1 MTIKPEAY
9 TIDDILSQAE
19 KAINMIERVRNVA
32 FRPSQKKHSPTLSIA
47 QLATLC
53 RIDRGAFNR
62 RLAKKDLPQGDE
74 TKSGRREF
82 SVSDARQW
90 AKAYGRSFNRGEQDG
105 VVITVANSKGGVGKT
120 TTTMCMAQGL
130 SLLGYRV
137 CIIDLDPQGS
147 LSDLAGYLSDTEV
160 AEENTGILYFAGQE
174 NTLDYAIRPTYWDGI
189 DVICSSPVAFS
200 AEFFIPARQMRETS
214 FKFHNAISA
223 GLVNM
228 KKEYDIILIDCPPTM
243 SYLTIGA
250 IWAANGLI
258 IPMPPKGMDFSSSAQ
273 FWSLFTNLSRE
284 IDNRDL
290 TAESKTWQFINILLS
305 IVDANDSN
313 TGYVTALINETYGQ
327 MVVPV
332 EIPKTSVATASGAE
346 FGTVYDITK
355 YSGSTKTYE
364 RARTAYDR
372 VVDLLELQIRSIWN
386 A

>member
-1 MTIKPEAY
+1 
-9 TIDDILSQAE
+9 
-19 KAINMIERVRNVA
+19 
-32 FRPSQKKHSPTLSIA
+32 
-47 QLATLC
+47 
-53 RIDRGAFNR
+53 
-62 RLAKKDLPQGDE
+62 
-74 TKSGRREF
+74 
-82 SVSDARQW
+82 
-90 AKAYGRSFNRGEQDG
+90 
-105 VVITVANSKGGVGKT
+105 
-120 TTTMCMAQGL
+120 
-130 SLLGYRV
+130 
-137 CIIDLDPQGS
+137 
-147 LSDLAGYLSDTEV
+147 
-160 AEENTGILYFAGQE
+160 
-174 NTLDYAIRPTYWDGI
+174 
-189 DVICSSPVAFS
+189 
-200 AEFFIPARQMRETS
+200 
-214 FKFHNAISA
+214 
-223 GLVNM
+223 
-228 KKEYDIILIDCPPTM
+228 
-243 SYLTIGA
+243 
-250 IWAANGLI
+250 LI

-273 FWSLFTNLSRE
+273 FWSLFTSLSRE